1 MFVISTGFPDV
12 SQATCI
18 RTLIISYDAPC
29 KVQFSSRRY
38 LCTQKSPYALHP
50 VSQKFSQSR
59 LSNGSSITSDWP
71 WPALVLSRKIVSYFL
86 FPHLAPPC
94 DRRCDVLGFVPTG
107 NVSST
112 STLHIF
118 REAHYLWGLLCLP
131 GVYLVSHF
139 PSLRRVQGST
149 PTGVFEGGCRPL
161 THSSL
166 GFPFHFALFVTSS
179 LNLCGWWHV
188 WSKCQL
194 LRQSSVADCMNLYC
208 QAGGWN
214 RICCAILQGGSPK
227 CIVQPSQD
235 PGSSDLEG

>member
-1 MFVISTGFPDV
+1 M
-12 SQATCI
+12 
-18 RTLIISYDAPC
+18 
-29 KVQFSSRRY
+29 
-38 LCTQKSPYALHP
+38 
-50 VSQKFSQSR
+50 
-59 LSNGSSITSDWP
+59 
-71 WPALVLSRKIVSYFL
+71 
-86 FPHLAPPC
+86 
-94 DRRCDVLGFVPTG
+94 PTG

-118 REAHYLWGLLCLP
+118 RETHYLRGLLCLP

-194 LRQSSVADCMNLYC
+194 LRQSSVADCIYLDC

-235 PGSSDLEG
+235 PGSSDLKASFNPGDISWEGWFVKWSTSHHPGQDSTPGQGRVMDPFGPSESTRVRTPQCSSHLHLHSIH